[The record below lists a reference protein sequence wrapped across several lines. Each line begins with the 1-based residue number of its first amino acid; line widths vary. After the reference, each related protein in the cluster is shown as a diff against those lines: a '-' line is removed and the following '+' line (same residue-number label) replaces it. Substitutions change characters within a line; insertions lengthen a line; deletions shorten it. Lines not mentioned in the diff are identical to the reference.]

1 MAGEIKGI
9 DGSRVAPAEV
19 GRKTAGAARA
29 ERPAARTGNDA
40 PADEV
45 SLTDTAARLRELEAR
60 LAELPVVDP
69 KRVDEIRQL
78 IAEGRYQV
86 DAGDIAE
93 KLIQIEK
100 LLDDMGG

>member
-19 GRKTAGAARA
+19 GRKTAGA

-60 LAELPVVDP
+60 LAELPVVDS